1 MNGSESGPIRVALRL
16 LPSYRSWMY
25 RATMKELLV
34 PRQTMHKSS
43 NANNLLLLTLGA
55 AAGLVAGVLLADRVG
70 GLDRFLPGR
79 RPGPSNSGG
88 AEMDESELPY
98 GLHDADGSYEEAHED
113 DEDEGDDLDQD
124 ELDDEL
130 ASESS
135 GHIHEGPV
143 RGASRRVRRSGASD
157 AQRSSA
163 PDVLTLEAR
172 VLEAF
177 HHDPVLRERAIDI
190 GAIAAG
196 VIELTGWV
204 HSDHE
209 VEHAITIAGGVPDVF
224 HVVDQL
230 AVRIPVRSRRA
241 TDARTV
247 VQSDDLPSEAPPP
260 RAD

>member
-1 MNGSESGPIRVALRL
+1 MPR
-16 LPSYRSWMY
+16 P
-25 RATMKELLV
+25 TM
-34 PRQTMHKSS
+34 RKST

-55 AAGLVAGVLLADRVG
+55 AAGVVAGVLLADRVG
-70 GLDRFLPGR
+70 GLDRLLPSR
-79 RPGPSNSGG
+79 RAVPNDDGH
-88 AEMDESELPY
+88 EETDESELPY
-98 GLHDADGSYEEAHED
+98 GLHDADGSYEEAHD
-113 DEDEGDDLDQD
+113 DEHDDEYDDLDED
-124 ELDDEL
+124 GLDDDL
-130 ASESS
+130 SPESTS
-135 GHIHEGPV
+135 HIHEGPA
-143 RGASRRVRRSGASD
+143 RGASRRVRLSGTSD

-190 GAIAAG
+190 GAIALG

-204 HSDHE
+204 HSDRE
-209 VEHAITIAGGVPDVF
+209 VEHAITIARGVPDVF

-230 AVRIPVRSRRA
+230 AVRPPVRSRRA

-247 VQSDDLPSEAPPP
+247 VPPDDAPTEASPP